1 MREIKLQC
9 DCGQKYK
16 FEVEPNLERMPF
28 PVQCPVC
35 GADGTARANVILQ
48 QHLPVADISAATAPP
63 VAVAP
68 PPPGAPS
75 PSGIV
80 LPPPPPPPSAV
91 APPRIVAAPPVPH
104 WVSGQNAP
112 SPVPVVTARMTPV
125 LKPVGG
131 AATTP
136 HTETAD
142 AGAGRVREIKLGW
155 KTWLIVGLLV
165 VLGLAGTYKKW
176 SKRLSFV
183 ADMVGLVSDIASG
196 EAGNYDEAGFYT
208 GREETVFAEEEFCF
222 LVLATNETA
231 VVEAITKFWSSHNK
245 EQLIAVTVTNFDGIS
260 EQARFL
266 VYPAREGTVQVEAIS
281 FEDETPGKT
290 LATTTRAVS
299 QQLGA
304 PAACEVSDLEGKDD
318 LEKITS
324 TIVFYQN
331 GERKFQWD
339 HTLRFRGRNLKESS
353 QVTGD
358 AWATE
363 AGFKAGPGGY
373 AAFSR
378 ADVEKL
384 ARLVGYRPAGTEP
397 VRKCLALEAKG
408 VTP

>member
-1 MREIKLQC
+1 MSEIKLQC

-16 FEVEPNLERMPF
+16 FEVESNLERMPF

-35 GADGTARANVILQ
+35 GADGTARANVILR
-48 QHLPVADISAATAPP
+48 QHLPAADLSAATAPP

-68 PPPGAPS
+68 PPEGAS
-75 PSGIV
+75 PASGIK
-80 LPPPPPPPSAV
+80 LPPPPSAV
-91 APPRIVAAPPVPH
+91 APPRIVSMPPVAHLASGPSAPP
-104 WVSGQNAP
+104 
-112 SPVPVVTARMTPV
+112 PVPVVTVRMTPA
-125 LKPVGG
+125 LKPVG
-131 AATTP
+131 APATTP
-136 HTETAD
+136 QMETSD
-142 AGAGRVREIKLGW
+142 AGTGGVREIKLGW
-155 KTWLIVGLLV
+155 KTWLIVGLVV

-183 ADMVGLVSDIASG
+183 TDIVGLVSDIASG
-196 EAGNYDEAGFYT
+196 EVGNYDEVGFYT
-208 GREETVFAEEEFCF
+208 GREETVFAEEELGF
-222 LVLATNETA
+222 LVQATNETA
-231 VVEAITKFWSSHNK
+231 VIDAIKTFWSSHAK
-245 EQLIAVTVTNFDGIS
+245 EQLTTVIVTNYDGIS

-266 VYPAREGTVQVEAIS
+266 VYPAREGTVQVEAFSI
-281 FEDETPGKT
+281 EDETLGKT
-290 LATTTRAVS
+290 LAATTRAVS

-304 PAACEVSDLEGKDD
+304 PAACEVSDLDGKDD

-363 AGFKAGPGGY
+363 SGFKAGAGGY

-378 ADVEKL
+378 DDVEKL
-384 ARLVGYRPAGTEP
+384 AQLVGYRPAGTEP
-397 VRKCLALEAKG
+397 VHMCLALEAKAS
-408 VTP
+408 TP